1 MMKIFGQKEVTVD
14 FQSFDLRSVEL
25 GQIFKHHVGG
35 VELDE
40 GNHGDLPVRSTEL
53 HAWRP

>member
-1 MMKIFGQKEVTVD
+1 MKIFGQNAVTVD
-14 FQSFDLRSVEL
+14 FHPFGLRSVEL

-40 GNHGDLPVRSTEL
+40 GNHGDLPVWSAEL